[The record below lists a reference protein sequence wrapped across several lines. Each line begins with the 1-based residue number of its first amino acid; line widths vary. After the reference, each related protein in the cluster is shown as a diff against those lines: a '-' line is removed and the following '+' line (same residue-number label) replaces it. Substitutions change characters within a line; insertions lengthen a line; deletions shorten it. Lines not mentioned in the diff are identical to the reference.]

1 LTKKRKSRGRSKG
14 DRGRSDLVHC
24 SKCGALVPRDKAIKV
39 TARYSPV
46 DPMLAKELREKG
58 SYVPSTMVTK
68 YYCVSCAVH
77 YGIVKVRPEDERKEP
92 GRLAR
97 R

>member
-1 LTKKRKSRGRSKG
+1 MVKKRKSRGRAKSGK
-14 DRGRSDLVHC
+14 GRSDLVHC

-39 TARYSPV
+39 TVRYSPV
-46 DPMLAKELREKG
+46 DPTLAKELREKG
-58 SYVPSTMVTK
+58 SYVPVSYVTK

-77 YGIVKVRPEDERKEP
+77 YGIVKVRSEEERKLP
-92 GRLAR
+92 GRFAR